1 VTFTATIGP
10 AGPPVPTGTVAFTS
24 NGTTISGCSAVTVT
38 ASRTAACATTSLTA
52 GTDTIKASYS
62 GNSNY
67 AGSSGA
73 VTQTVNKVVSTT
85 TVVSNKNPSTVG
97 QSVTFTATIG
107 PAGPPVPTGTV
118 AFTSNGTTI
127 SGCSA
132 ATVTTSRIAACAT
145 TSLKAGTDT
154 IKASYSGNSNYA
166 GSAATLS
173 QTVN

>member
-1 VTFTATIGP
+1 
-10 AGPPVPTGTVAFTS
+10 
-24 NGTTISGCSAVTVT
+24 
-38 ASRTAACATTSLTA
+38 
-52 GTDTIKASYS
+52 
-62 GNSNY
+62 
-67 AGSSGA
+67 
-73 VTQTVNKVVSTT
+73 
-85 TVVSNKNPSTVG
+85 
-97 QSVTFTATIG
+97 
-107 PAGPPVPTGTV
+107 V